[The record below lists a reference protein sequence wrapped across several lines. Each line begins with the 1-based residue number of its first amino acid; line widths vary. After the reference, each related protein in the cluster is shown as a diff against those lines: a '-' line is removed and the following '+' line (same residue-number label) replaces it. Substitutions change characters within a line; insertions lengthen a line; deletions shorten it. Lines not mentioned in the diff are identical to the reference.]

1 MLGLL
6 VAKNWFSVAKP
17 HSLDALASAL
27 MAVLGRQAILNAIDR
42 GAITI
47 TPFDPLRVGP
57 ASVDL
62 TLANSFRVFRKV
74 HEVVD
79 VDEHTDYRSF
89 TEKVDLDEGDHI
101 LIMPGET
108 ILGITQE
115 RLQLSPGLCGWLE
128 GRSRFARLGLMVH
141 ISAPFMGPGI
151 DSQQVL
157 EMSNFGPAPLAV
169 HPGTPICQFIFQ
181 TLEERSSTR
190 VVLPVRANRASDQS
204 WFSCATP
211 QAIRAP
217 PPPSGGVSL

>member
-1 MLGLL
+1 M
-6 VAKNWFSVAKP
+6 KNWLSVVKP
-17 HSLDALASAL
+17 HTLDALASAL
-27 MAVLGRQAILNAIDR
+27 MAVLGRQAILKAIDR

-47 TPFDPLRVGP
+47 TPFDPVRVGP

-89 TEKVDLDEGDHI
+89 TDKVDLDEGDHI

-115 RLQLSPGLCGWLE
+115 RLRLSPGLCGWLE
-128 GRSRFARLGLMVH
+128 GRSRFARLGLLVH
-141 ISAPFMGPGI
+141 NSAPFMGPGI

-181 TLEERSSTR
+181 TLEGEEQYQGRF
-190 VVLPVRANRASDQS
+190 AGQS
-204 WFSCATP
+204 QQSF
-211 QAIRAP
+211 
-217 PPPSGGVSL
+217 

>member
-1 MLGLL
+1 
-6 VAKNWFSVAKP
+6 
-17 HSLDALASAL
+17 
-27 MAVLGRQAILNAIDR
+27 MAVLGRQAILRAIDE

-47 TPFDPLRVGP
+47 SPFTLENVGP

-62 TLANSFRVFRKV
+62 TLASSFRVFRKV

-79 VDEHTDYRSF
+79 VNEHTDYRDF
-89 TEKVDLDEGDHI
+89 TDKVELSGDEHI

-115 RLQLSPGLCGWLE
+115 RLRLGPGLCGWLE

-169 HPGTPICQFIFQ
+169 HPGTAICQFIFQ
-181 TLEERSSTR
+181 TLDGEEHYQGRFAGQNQSS
-190 VVLPVRANRASDQS
+190 
-204 WFSCATP
+204 F
-211 QAIRAP
+211 
-217 PPPSGGVSL
+217 

>member
-1 MLGLL
+1 MLAPQLQRYCC
-6 VAKNWFSVAKP
+6 ST
-17 HSLDALASAL
+17 SAQA
-27 MAVLGRQAILNAIDR
+27 MSVLGRAAILQAIEQGDIQ
-42 GAITI
+42 I
-47 TPFDPLRVGP
+47 TPFAAERVGP

-74 HEVVD
+74 HQVIEVR
-79 VDEHTDYRSF
+79 EHTDYREL
-89 TEKVDLDEGDHI
+89 TEKITVADGLHI

-115 RLQLSPGLCGWLE
+115 RLRLGPGLCGWLE

-169 HPGTPICQFIFQ
+169 YPGTAICQFVFQ
-181 TLEERSSTR
+181 KLDGSEQYQGRFAGQTQES
-190 VVLPVRANRASDQS
+190 
-204 WFSCATP
+204 F
-211 QAIRAP
+211 
-217 PPPSGGVSL
+217 

>member
-1 MLGLL
+1 M
-6 VAKNWFSVAKP
+6 S
-17 HSLDALASAL
+17 
-27 MAVLGRQAILNAIDR
+27 VLGRAAILEAIDQ

-47 TPFDPLRVGP
+47 TPFAPERVGP

-62 TLANSFRVFRKV
+62 TLASTFRVFRKV
-74 HEVVD
+74 HQVIEVR
-79 VDEHTDYRSF
+79 ENTDYREL
-89 TEKVDLDEGDHI
+89 TDKIDVPEGRHL

-115 RLQLSPGLCGWLE
+115 RLRLGPGLCGWLE

-169 HPGTPICQFIFQ
+169 YPGIAICQFVFQ
-181 TLEERSSTR
+181 KLEGSEQYQG
-190 VVLPVRANRASDQS
+190 LFAGQS
-204 WFSCATP
+204 ETTF
-211 QAIRAP
+211 
-217 PPPSGGVSL
+217 